1 MGRAPKDS
9 MSKPIY
15 IKKPKVK
22 IDYPN
27 ILLVEILKSGIPIPI
42 KEYRFHPVRRWRFDL
57 AWKEEKLAV
66 EIEGGIWQYGR
77 HNRAATFIK
86 DMEKYNEACLLGWN
100 LLRFTTSMVKDGTAM
115 KALTRF
121 FENESS

>member
-57 AWKEEKLAV
+57 AFLESKLAV
-66 EIEGGIWQYGR
+66 EVEGGIWTYGR
-77 HNRAATFIK
+77 HNRAISFIK

-100 LLRFTTSMVKDGTAM
+100 LLRFTTDMVKKGESI
-115 KALTRF
+115 KIISKF
-121 FENESS
+121 FKEQ

>member
-57 AWKEEKLAV
+57 AWKVEKLAV
-66 EIEGGIWQYGR
+66 EVHSICHQD
-77 HNRAATFIK
+77 NTTFCQITVHADEEKIPVVDIIK
-86 DMEKYNEACLLGWN
+86 YYKN
-100 LLRFTTSMVKDGTAM
+100 
-115 KALTRF
+115 
-121 FENESS
+121 